1 MSATL
6 VGTLVALAVLVIVV
20 VFAAE
25 WSLRHRTR
33 RSDTGRPDTGRS
45 DTGRSDTGV
54 PSSPTGPG
62 VRR

>member
-6 VGTLVALAVLVIVV
+6 VGTLVALALLVIVV

-33 RSDTGRPDTGRS
+33 RSGTGRS
-45 DTGRSDTGV
+45 DTGRSDTRA
-54 PSSPTGPG
+54 PSPPTGRG

>member
-6 VGTLVALAVLVIVV
+6 VGTLVALALLVIVV

-33 RSDTGRPDTGRS
+33 RSGTGRSDTGRS
-45 DTGRSDTGV
+45 DTGRSDTRA
-54 PSSPTGPG
+54 PSPPTGRG